1 MSQPIWQQIFEDIK
15 ESIERGTY
23 TPELPFPSETELAET
38 WKVSRLTVHRALYE
52 LQRSGLVMRKRKVG
66 TVVLPPKP
74 PQSTRVA
81 ALFFHS
87 GDYFQGTLLGS
98 VRAALDDSVHLSYVD
113 TDREAEKEA
122 SALRQMS
129 QESDG
134 IVLFPTCHPDNN
146 DLLESLSEGGLPIVC
161 IDRHPPGVR
170 CDSVQTDNYGATFEA
185 LRELTNQGHI
195 RIACFCDYEE
205 PVSSTSDRVRA
216 YRDLLEIKGGNSRID
231 FHAFPYLAP
240 DSDAEFRQMVRMVT
254 EALCASLAREDP
266 PTAIFCSREH
276 YAGAVI
282 EACEELS
289 ISVPS
294 DLLVIAFV
302 DRPAYLFGLPESVRR
317 ISQDLSAIGKIAAD
331 RVLRRIQG
339 EILPVEHILVPALKR
354 HPIGTARSGKQSRAS
369 VNTKSHSDRTLA

>member
-1 MSQPIWQQIFEDIK
+1 MSQPIWQQIFEDVK
-15 ESIERGTY
+15 EAIESGRY
-23 TPELPFPSETELAET
+23 TPDLPFPSETELAET
-38 WKVSRLTVHRALYE
+38 WKVSRLTAHRALYE
-52 LQRSGLVMRKRKVG
+52 LQRAGLVMRKRKVG

-74 PQSTRVA
+74 PASTRIA

-98 VRAALDDSVHLSYVD
+98 LRAALDESVHLSYVD

-122 SALRQMS
+122 SALQQMS
-129 QESDG
+129 EESDG
-134 IVLFPTCHPDNN
+134 IVLFPTCHANN
-146 DLLESLSEGGLPIVC
+146 NELIESLSEAGLPIIC

-185 LRELTNQGHI
+185 LRELTDQGHL

-205 PVSSTSDRVRA
+205 PVSSTSDRIRA
-216 YRDLLEIKGGNSRID
+216 YRDLLEIKGGDPRAH

-240 DSDAEFRQMVRMVT
+240 DSDSEFLQMVGMVR
-254 EALCASLAREDP
+254 EALSASLAGENP

-282 EACEELS
+282 EACHELS

-294 DLLVIAFV
+294 ELVIIAFV
-302 DRPAYLFGLPESVRR
+302 DRPAYLFGLPDSVRR
-317 ISQDLSAIGKIAAD
+317 ISQDLTAIGRIAAD
-331 RVLRRIQG
+331 RVLRRVKG
-339 EILPVEHILVPALKR
+339 ENLPVEHILVPALKR
-354 HPIGTARSGKQSRAS
+354 PVMDKAPSGAKARAGSR
-369 VNTKSHSDRTLA
+369 TKR

>member
-1 MSQPIWQQIFEDIK
+1 M
-15 ESIERGTY
+15 
-23 TPELPFPSETELAET
+23 AET
-38 WKVSRLTVHRALYE
+38 WKVSRLTAHRALYE
-52 LQRSGLVMRKRKVG
+52 LQRAGLVMRKRKVG
-66 TVVLPPKP
+66 TVVLPPRP
-74 PQSTRVA
+74 PQSTRIA

-113 TDREAEKEA
+113 TDREVEKEA
-122 SALRQMS
+122 NALKQMS
-129 QESDG
+129 EESDG
-134 IVLFPTCHPDNN
+134 IVLFPTCHPDND
-146 DLLESLSEGGLPIVC
+146 DLIASLSEGGLPIVC

-185 LRELTNQGHI
+185 LKELTDQGHI

-216 YRDLLEIKGGNSRID
+216 YRDLLEIMGGDPRAD

-240 DSDAEFRQMVRMVT
+240 DSDSEFRQMVRMVC
-254 EALCASLAREDP
+254 EALSASLARENP

-282 EACEELS
+282 EACQELS
-289 ISVPS
+289 ISVPT
-294 DLLVIAFV
+294 DLVVIAFV
-302 DRPAYLFGLPESVRR
+302 DRPAYLFGLPESVHR

-331 RVLRRIQG
+331 RVLRRVRG
-339 EILPVEHILVPALKR
+339 ENLPVEHILVPALK
-354 HPIGTARSGKQSRAS
+354 TRSASKAIPTVRTKVRAS
-369 VNTKSHSDRTLA
+369 FKTKS